1 MTVQEIVN
9 KVKRNG
15 DTKKYRQILAE
26 LNDLPVTVINAVL
39 DEGELPN
46 GYSVINGEIHVKTGY
61 KPLKPKPSKIK
72 PKIEP
77 KLEPKKIIE
86 PKIEPKT
93 DSNQAIEQEL
103 SKNRVR
109 IQCLRESIEEQKDRI
124 AFKEKEL
131 DLEKK
136 VLQRLQMDLKTEE
149 EIADVLKRME

>member
-61 KPLKPKPSKIK
+61 KPLKPKPSKLK

-77 KLEPKKIIE
+77 KKIIE
-86 PKIEPKT
+86 HKT